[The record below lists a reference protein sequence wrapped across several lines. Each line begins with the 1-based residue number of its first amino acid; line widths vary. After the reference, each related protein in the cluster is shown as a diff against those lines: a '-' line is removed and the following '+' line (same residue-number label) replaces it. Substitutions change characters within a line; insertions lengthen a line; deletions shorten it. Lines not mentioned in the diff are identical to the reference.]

1 MSELSSSAEPT
12 TRHKGIIAWFSA
24 NSVAANLLMIFIVVC
39 GISSI
44 FMIKV
49 QIFPSFETQT
59 LQITM
64 AYPGAAPAE
73 IEEAIVVPIEQA
85 LEGLSG
91 IERIRSR
98 ANENTGSV
106 SIQILAD
113 YNIAEMLDEVQN
125 RVNAIST
132 FPTGVERPII
142 RQFEVFDPVINISI
156 EGTLD
161 DRALKKLTQTI
172 RDEIIALPGISL
184 ATIRGASDYEIA
196 IEVSEQTLREYGL
209 TLAQIASAIQRSS
222 IDIPGGAIKTDS
234 GRIQVRTKQQA
245 YTGREYGNIVL
256 RSNLDGTRLRIADIA
271 TINDGFVE
279 TEGFLRF
286 DGKRALSISV
296 NATDEQNVLDI
307 EQTVSAYVE
316 QRQLSLPAGVTMS
329 TWQNTAYYLNSQLN
343 MMLSNMALGALLV
356 FIVLS
361 IFLRIKVAAWV
372 MVGIPISFL
381 GALWLMPLGPMP
393 VNINV
398 LSLFGLILVLG
409 IVVDDAIIIGESI
422 FTEVDNHGHSLDNII
437 AGVHRVSVPATFG
450 VLTTIAAFAPMLF
463 VGGVVSSFLEAIGV
477 VVILCLLFS
486 LVESKLILPAHLAH
500 TQFGNEQRG
509 AATGIIGKVQ
519 DSVALYLKHFIHN
532 SYLPTLENALHN
544 RYTVCALFIGTLI
557 LSIGLIAGNWV
568 KVEIFPNIPS
578 DVIVSEITLNEGISS
593 QQRDAALLKME
604 QAILSLQSEN
614 PDEKIID
621 HLLVRSEG
629 DSGGMLMVELPK
641 IEQRSKSPSEV
652 EQLWRAR
659 VGEIDGAKEVRYY
672 SSTNL
677 GGGAKINLQL
687 SGNNYEQLERAAT
700 ELEKKLASY
709 QGVFDVNSS
718 YSRGAD
724 EISLQLKEDGRLL
737 GITAQQ
743 LGAQVQHAFYGYE
756 AQRILR
762 GEDELKVMVRYPL
775 AERGSI
781 HNLENMRIRT
791 ETGNEVPFAQVAKM
805 STSTALSTI
814 NRIDRQRTV
823 SVSGDI
829 NPKVAQSIEVIS
841 DISKNFVP
849 QLLKRYPDVSYRLGG
864 SSQEQA
870 ELTLRIIRFFFVAL
884 LLIYTLLAIP
894 LKSYVQ
900 PLMVMAV
907 IPFGFIGA
915 LIGHILFDTTVSMM
929 SLFGL
934 VALAGVIVNDSL
946 ILVDFVNRERLRGI
960 GLHQSVLNAGSS
972 RFRAILLTTL
982 TTFFGLLP
990 MVFETSMQ
998 AQLLI
1003 PMALSLAFGI
1013 VFGTALTLLLIP
1025 CLYLILEDIV
1035 GSGDKTS
1042 VAKEKTY

>member
-1 MSELSSSAEPT
+1 MSEPSSSAGKT
-12 TRHKGIIAWFSA
+12 TDHTGIIAWFSR
-24 NSVAANLLMIFIVVC
+24 NSVAANLLMVFIVVC

-44 FMIKV
+44 AMIKV
-49 QIFPSFETQT
+49 QIFPSFEAQNI
-59 LQITM
+59 QITM

-98 ANENTGSV
+98 ANENAGSV

-113 YNIAEMLDEVQN
+113 YDIAKMLDEVQN

-132 FPTGVERPII
+132 FPTGVERPVI
-142 RQFEVFDPVINISI
+142 RQFEVFDPVINIAL
-156 EGTLD
+156 EGTID
-161 DRALKKLTQTI
+161 DRALKKLAQII
-172 RDEIIALPGISL
+172 RDEVIALPGISL

-222 IDIPGGAIKTDS
+222 VDIPGGAIKTDS

-245 YTGREYGNIVL
+245 YTGREYGSIVL

-271 TINDGFVE
+271 RINDGFVE
-279 TEGFLRF
+279 TEGFVRF
-286 DGKRALSISV
+286 DGKRAISISV

-307 EQTVSAYVE
+307 EQVVSTFVQ
-316 QRQLSLPAGVTMS
+316 QRQRSLPAGVTLS
-329 TWQNTAYYLNSQLN
+329 TWQNTAYYLNNQLN
-343 MMLSNMALGALLV
+343 MMLSNMALGAVLV

-361 IFLRIKVAAWV
+361 IFLRIKVALWV

-393 VNINV
+393 VNVNV

-422 FTEVDNHGHSLDNII
+422 FTEVDKHGHSLDNII
-437 AGVHRVSVPATFG
+437 TGVHRVSVPATFG

-486 LVESKLILPAHLAH
+486 LIESKLILPAHLAQ
-500 TQFGNEQRG
+500 TKFGDEQRG
-509 AATGIIGKVQ
+509 EATGVIGKLQ
-519 DSVALYLKHFIHN
+519 DSVALHLKHFIHN
-532 SYLPTLENALHN
+532 RYRPNLEKALHN
-544 RYTVCALFIGTLI
+544 RYTVTALFIGALI
-557 LSIGLIAGNWV
+557 LSVGLIAGNWV

-578 DVIVSEITLNEGISS
+578 DVIVSELTLNEGISS

-621 HLLVRSEG
+621 HLLVRSDG
-629 DSGGMLMVELPK
+629 DSAGMLMVELPK
-641 IEQRSKSPSEV
+641 AEQRSKSPLEI

-659 VGEIDGAKEVRYY
+659 VGEIDGAKEIRYY

-677 GGGAKINLQL
+677 GGGAKINLRL
-687 SGNNYEQLERAAT
+687 SGNNYSQLEQAAA

-709 QGVFDVNSS
+709 RGVFDVNSS

-724 EISLQLKEDGRLL
+724 EISLRLKEDGRLL
-737 GITAQQ
+737 GITAAQ

-762 GEDELKVMVRYPL
+762 GEDEIKVMVRYPL
-775 AERGSI
+775 EERGSI

-791 ETGNEVPFAQVAKM
+791 ETGNEVPFAQVAQM
-805 STSTALSTI
+805 TTSTALSTI

-829 NPKVAQSIEVIS
+829 DPEVAQSIEVIS

-849 QLLKRYPDVSYRLGG
+849 QLLSRHPDVQFSLGG

-870 ELTLRIIRFFFVAL
+870 ELAVRIIWFFLVAL

-894 LKSYVQ
+894 LKSYMQ

-960 GLHQSVLNAGSS
+960 DLHQSVLNAGTS

-1013 VFGTALTLLLIP
+1013 VFGTALTLFLIP
-1025 CLYLILEDIV
+1025 CLYLILEDLLGRQKKPPMII
-1035 GSGDKTS
+1035 D
-1042 VAKEKTY
+1042 